1 MVYFLNCV
9 VGVIGA
15 GVGFVLEQGQGLA
28 AQVEVIAQRG
38 AVSQRKRGQRKRGQ
52 SPFSCA
58 LCLGVNMEK
67 NSPATAAPVSTT
79 GRPLLLILIIAE
91 KKEKS
96 TGKRKNAVIDR
107 VRANKDQPRSPTKK
121 ALPIGSAGLSVF
133 RAAGDH
139 ARILLRDTKRTIAQ
153 SPFLPRH
160 PCSLNP
166 SNLKNLFLTP

>member
-1 MVYFLNCV
+1 MQSGLAIKVLARETKV
-9 VGVIGA
+9 VGDSAMLNLGLAIGQIGCLPDHGTIGLDKLLGRAEVVVEEVIGA

-79 GRPLLLILIIAE
+79 GRPY
-91 KKEKS
+91 S
-96 TGKRKNAVIDR
+96 
-107 VRANKDQPRSPTKK
+107 
-121 ALPIGSAGLSVF
+121 
-133 RAAGDH
+133 
-139 ARILLRDTKRTIAQ
+139 
-153 SPFLPRH
+153 
-160 PCSLNP
+160 
-166 SNLKNLFLTP
+166 

>member
-1 MVYFLNCV
+1 MQSSLTIKILPRKTKV
-9 VGVIGA
+9 VGDGAQLHLRHAIRQIGGLPDHGAVRFDQLLGRAEVVVEEVIGA

-79 GRPLLLILIIAE
+79 GRPLLLILIIAG

-96 TGKRKNAVIDR
+96 MEKRKNALI
-107 VRANKDQPRSPTKK
+107 N
-121 ALPIGSAGLSVF
+121 
-133 RAAGDH
+133 
-139 ARILLRDTKRTIAQ
+139 IA
-153 SPFLPRH
+153 
-160 PCSLNP
+160 
-166 SNLKNLFLTP
+166 

>member
-1 MVYFLNCV
+1 MQSGLAIKVLARETKV
-9 VGVIGA
+9 VGDSAMLNLGLAIGQIGCLPDHGTIGLDKLLGRAEVVVEEVIGA

-38 AVSQRKRGQRKRGQ
+38 AVSQRKRGQ

-79 GRPLLLILIIAE
+79 GRPLLLILIIAG

-96 TGKRKNAVIDR
+96 MEKRKNALI
-107 VRANKDQPRSPTKK
+107 N
-121 ALPIGSAGLSVF
+121 
-133 RAAGDH
+133 
-139 ARILLRDTKRTIAQ
+139 IA
-153 SPFLPRH
+153 
-160 PCSLNP
+160 
-166 SNLKNLFLTP
+166 